1 MKDISPKQQEEFNQN
16 RYELLQQLEDF
27 LDLPMAILGFAWL
40 ALMVADLV
48 WGLTPALE
56 TILVTVWIIFIAD
69 FLIELLLAPKKSFFL
84 KANWLTIIALIV
96 PAVRVFRILR
106 IFRFARGLAL
116 TRIVSSINRSMKS
129 LRFTMGRRGFGYI
142 TALASIVALAGSSGM
157 YTFEKDINL
166 DIKSFGAALWYAVTA
181 ITVSTDY
188 WPYSAEG
195 RILAFLLGLFSL
207 AVTGYVTAALA
218 SYFIGRDAESDD
230 TAISNKKAINDLRAE
245 IQALRDENKVIIS
258 EIRSMSEALS
268 EDRKKTDSP
277 PN

>member
-1 MKDISPKQQEEFNQN
+1 MKDISPKQQEEFSQN

-27 LDLPMAILGFAWL
+27 LDVPLAILGFAWL
-40 ALMVADLV
+40 ALLVADLV
-48 WGLTPALE
+48 WGLTSALE
-56 TILVTVWIIFIAD
+56 TLLVTIWIIFVAD
-69 FLIELLLAPKKSFFL
+69 FLLELLLAPKKGFFL

-106 IFRFARGLAL
+106 IFRFARGLTL

-129 LRFTMGRRGFGYI
+129 LRFTMSRRGFGYI
-142 TALASIVALAGSSGM
+142 TALASIVALAGASGM
-157 YTFEKDINL
+157 YTFERDINP
-166 DIKSFGAALWYAVTA
+166 DIMSFGAALWYAVTA

-188 WPYSAEG
+188 WPYSPEG

-207 AVTGYVTAALA
+207 AATSYVTAALA
-218 SYFIGRDAESDD
+218 SYFIGSDAESDD

-245 IQALRDENKVIIS
+245 IQALRDENRVVIS
-258 EIRSMSEALS
+258 EIKSISEALS
-268 EDRKKTDSP
+268 ENRKTGSP

>member
-1 MKDISPKQQEEFNQN
+1 MKDIGPKQQEEFSQN

-27 LDLPMAILGFAWL
+27 LNLPMAILGFAWL
-40 ALMVADLV
+40 ALLVADLV

-56 TILVTVWIIFIAD
+56 TLFVTVWIIFVAD
-69 FLIELLLAPKKSFFL
+69 FLLELLLAPKKSFFL

-96 PAVRVFRILR
+96 PAVRVFRVLRILR
-106 IFRFARGLAL
+106 FTRGLAL
-116 TRIVSSINRSMKS
+116 TKIVSTVNRSMKS

-142 TALASIVALAGSSGM
+142 VALASIVALAGSSGM
-157 YTFEKDINL
+157 YTFEKDINP

-188 WPYSAEG
+188 WPYSPEG

-245 IQALRDENKVIIS
+245 IQALRDENKVVIS
-258 EIRSMSEALS
+258 EIRSISEALN
-268 EDRKKTDSP
+268 EERKM
-277 PN
+277 